1 MTIGNRIKKLRKA
14 LDLTQQEFAS
24 RIGTTA
30 NVLTNYETGRR
41 NPSASVINNI
51 CKTFSVS
58 EEWLRNGTGEMFME
72 SSTFSLDEYAT
83 SHGCT
88 DLERDIL
95 KAYFDLDPDVR
106 NKVLEHFQ
114 KSLARRQQQPPA
126 APTDAEARMAAM
138 EKRIEELEKEEEPAP
153 SPALAPVPVQSMSR
167 SH

>member
-1 MTIGNRIKKLRKA
+1 MHDRIKKLRKA

-51 CKTFSVS
+51 CKTFSVN
-58 EEWLRNGTGEMFME
+58 EAWLRNGTGEMFAE
-72 SSTFSLDEYAT
+72 SDTFSLDAYAA

-88 DLERDIL
+88 DLDIAFL
-95 KAYFDLDPDVR
+95 KTFFDLDPDMR
-106 NKVLEHFQ
+106 NRVLDHFR
-114 KSLARRQQQPPA
+114 KSLAKRQPPA

-138 EKRIEELEKEEEPAP
+138 EKRIEDLEKEEEPAP
-153 SPALAPVPVQSMSR
+153 APAPVPAQSSSR